1 MSQYKSIA
9 ATEKTR
15 MKKIPSK
22 QSQRSSIKKKP
33 KKTETPDP
41 SSSSSSSSS
50 ENNETDNSSAEDE
63 AADDTIKSETSSS
76 SSSSS
81 SENDSDDA
89 SSGSSSDSDSGS
101 ESSDSSSS
109 AKKNKKMK
117 TEHSKEKDGDPNSS
131 TSLSSSS
138 DSSSD
143 SSSADEEISS
153 KSGSAKG
160 YGRKK
165 NKQKKARA
173 HKKNKQGKSELAKAY
188 GKLSNPVPSSES
200 SSKPDT
206 DPGSESSSK
215 PDTDPGSN
223 SSSEP
228 DSNSNSDSNSDS
240 EQDSE
245 SGSASN
251 SLNSNSEN
259 DSTENSSSEDSA
271 TPAVYCM
278 QVKNEITR
286 TLFPCLCTQMCNK
299 NEPCKTNKGRLL
311 LCYYSE
317 NKKPTLKA
325 PDTANNEHSED
336 PIQEMLKGGEKWKT
350 FMNYGMSNHKKAKK
364 MKFSIVENMG
374 LSNNKSCI
382 YIDAC
387 FSDDHRLIFSHGKPA
402 EVAGA
407 RIYTNTFGP
416 VKEFT
421 LRRIGG
427 PQIQKTQLLPNY
439 YFLCAFTKND

>member
-1 MSQYKSIA
+1 
-9 ATEKTR
+9 
-15 MKKIPSK
+15 MKK
-22 QSQRSSIKKKP
+22 
-33 KKTETPDP
+33 
-41 SSSSSSSSS
+41 
-50 ENNETDNSSAEDE
+50 
-63 AADDTIKSETSSS
+63 
-76 SSSSS
+76 
-81 SENDSDDA
+81 
-89 SSGSSSDSDSGS
+89 
-101 ESSDSSSS
+101 
-109 AKKNKKMK
+109 
-117 TEHSKEKDGDPNSS
+117 EHSKEKDGDPNSS

-143 SSSADEEISS
+143 SSSADEESSS

-165 NKQKKARA
+165 NKQKKDRG
-173 HKKNKQGKSELAKAY
+173 HKKNKQAKSELAKAY
-188 GKLSNPVPSSES
+188 GKFSNPNPNPES
-200 SSKPDT
+200 SSEPDI
-206 DPGSESSSK
+206 
-215 PDTDPGSN
+215 DTGSN
-223 SSSEP
+223 SSSES
-228 DSNSNSDSNSDS
+228 DTDTGSNSSSELDSNSNSNSDSNSDS

-251 SLNSNSEN
+251 SLHSNSEN
-259 DSTENSSSEDSA
+259 DSTEYSSSEDSA
-271 TPAVYCM
+271 TPAVYCI

-286 TLFPCLCTQMCNK
+286 TLFPCVCTQMCNK
-299 NEPCKTNKGRLL
+299 NQPCKTNKGRLL

-325 PDTANNEHSED
+325 PDFANNEHSED

-350 FMNYGMSNHKKAKK
+350 FMKYGMSSRNNSNKKEKK
-364 MKFSIVENMG
+364 KVGRMAFSIVENMG
-374 LSNNKSCI
+374 LSNNNSCI